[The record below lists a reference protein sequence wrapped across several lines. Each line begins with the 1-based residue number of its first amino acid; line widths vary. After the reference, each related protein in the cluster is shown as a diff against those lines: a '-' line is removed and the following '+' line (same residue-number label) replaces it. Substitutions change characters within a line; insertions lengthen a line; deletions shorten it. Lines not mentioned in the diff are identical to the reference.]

1 MGPCVNLVLIGL
13 EVAWAVGIT
22 AYLVLQR
29 RSPVA
34 TLAWALV
41 LSLLPLVGLPL
52 YLLVGPRRVQRR
64 RLRYS
69 RSRER
74 VLDEAPARAVLTPD
88 AALSGPAQVAVSLGE
103 PPPLRAEV
111 RLLETGG
118 VCFQALV
125 DAIGA
130 AQHHVHLEYFIFR
143 EGQVAT
149 ALRQA
154 LVAACQRGVVVRL
167 LVDAIGSL
175 SLSDAFL
182 APLVAAGGQV
192 ARFNAV
198 RFGALRPWYVN
209 FRTHRK
215 IVVVDGR
222 VGFTG
227 GMNVDDVHD
236 ERVVGDAAWRDL
248 HLELRGDAVAAL
260 QLLFLEDWCFSTGT
274 LPAIEGLLPPRGG
287 QGAGVVQVV
296 ASGPDHPWFAIY
308 KQWMEAIASAR
319 RRVWLCTPYFVPDE
333 AMLQVLVARALAG
346 VQVRVLVPGRGDH
359 ALVDA
364 AARSYLPALL
374 EAGAEVRR
382 YGPSMLHAKVLL
394 VDDTFASVGTF
405 NFDNRSF
412 RLNFEVT
419 ATLLDEASVQRVSE
433 RLGRDFASASPVDTI
448 ASPPLSGRLAEGLA
462 RLFAPLL

>member
-1 MGPCVNLVLIGL
+1 MNALLLVLEG
-13 EVAWAVGIT
+13 AWVVSIT
-22 AYLVLQR
+22 AWLVVQR

-41 LSLLPLVGLPL
+41 LALLPLVGLPL

-74 VLDEAPARAVLTPD
+74 VLDEPPVRAL
-88 AALSGPAQVAVSLGE
+88 LSAGSGLPGPAQVAVSLGE
-103 PPPLRAEV
+103 PPPLAAEV

-118 VCFQALV
+118 ACFQALV
-125 DAIGA
+125 DAITA
-130 AQHHVHLEYFIFR
+130 ARHHVHLEYFIFA

-149 ALRQA
+149 ALRDA
-154 LVAACQRGVVVRL
+154 LVAACRRGVTVRL
-167 LVDAIGSL
+167 LVDAVGSFSL
-175 SLSDAFL
+175 SQSFM

-198 RFGALRPWYVN
+198 RFGGLRPWYVN

-215 IVVVDGR
+215 VVVVDGV

-236 ERVVGDAAWRDL
+236 ERVTGEKAWRDL
-248 HLELRGDAVAAL
+248 HLELRGDVVAAL
-260 QLLFLEDWCFSTGT
+260 QLLFLEDWCFSTGE
-274 LPAIEGLLPPRGG
+274 LPALDGLLAPKTG
-287 QGAGVVQVV
+287 QGASLVQVV
-296 ASGPDHPWFAIY
+296 GSGPDHAWFAIY

-319 RRVWLCTPYFVPDE
+319 RRVWLCTPYFVPDD
-333 AMLQVLVARALAG
+333 AMLQVLIARALAG
-346 VQVRVLVPGRGDH
+346 VEVTLLLPGKGDH
-359 ALVDA
+359 AVVDA
-364 AARSYLPALL
+364 AARSYLPELL
-374 EAGAEVRR
+374 EAGVSVRR
-382 YGPSMLHAKVLL
+382 YEASMLHAKVLV
-394 VDDTFASVGTF
+394 VDDGFASVGTF

-419 ATLLDEASVQRVSE
+419 ATLLDEPSVAQVAE
-433 RLGRDFASASPVDTI
+433 RLARDLAGATPVSTSPGVL
-448 ASPPLSGRLAEGLA
+448 PWGERLAQGGA